1 MPTSVLICDD
11 SRMARKQLARALPE
25 DWDIDVQ
32 YAENGNEALAII
44 RAGEAEVTFLDLTMP
59 EMDGYELLQ
68 EIRAND
74 LPTVVIVVSGDVQA
88 EAIERVRQLGALEF
102 IRKPATAEVLHSVL
116 SRYGLL

>member
-25 DWDIDVQ
+25 SWDIEIQ
-32 YAENGNEALAII
+32 FAENGSEALSII
-44 RAGEAEVTFLDLTMP
+44 SSGQAEVTFLDLTMP
-59 EMDGYELLQ
+59 EVDGYDVLQ
-68 EIRAND
+68 QIREHD

-102 IRKPATAEVLHSVL
+102 IRKPATADALASVL
-116 SRYGLL
+116 SRYGLI